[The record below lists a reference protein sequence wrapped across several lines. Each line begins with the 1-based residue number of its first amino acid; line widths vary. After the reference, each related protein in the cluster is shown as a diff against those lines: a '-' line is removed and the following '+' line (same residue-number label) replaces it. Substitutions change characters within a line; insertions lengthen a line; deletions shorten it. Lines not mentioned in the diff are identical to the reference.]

1 MIRLA
6 FTFPHR
12 GQTRG
17 RGSKE
22 DSMART
28 GTPYAEAQIIGVS
41 REAAAGANIEV
52 CYESYSL

>member
-1 MIRLA
+1 
-6 FTFPHR
+6 
-12 GQTRG
+12 
-17 RGSKE
+17 
-22 DSMART
+22 MART